1 MSGRV
6 TKAVVLFKKTLHY
19 TKNVRIQ
26 VNIIGCWV
34 SSKINIYLRFRYEK
48 ANEII
53 IGIHLSP
60 YIIMY
65 FHSLYQMNEILI
77 VNKYREEL

>member
-34 SSKINIYLRFRYEK
+34 SSKINIYLDSGMRK
-48 ANEII
+48 
-53 IGIHLSP
+53 LT
-60 YIIMY
+60 
-65 FHSLYQMNEILI
+65 
-77 VNKYREEL
+77 K